1 MPAIWYLEQAARG
14 YLAREQ
20 WIHGLVQ
27 RVNIEAPEF
36 PFSNFLQND
45 FRRDILLYLFSR
57 PTFRLIETFELIGLI
72 RFYNWFIARYIR
84 VDCSIFIVQ
93 REFFE
98 QNYFNKFYGSIM
110 LKVYIFITT
119 SWFKEN

>member
-45 FRRDILLYLFSR
+45 FRRDILLFLFSR

-72 RFYNWFIARYIR
+72 RFYKEIWFIARYIR
-84 VDCSIFIVQ
+84 VDCLHS
-93 REFFE
+93 
-98 QNYFNKFYGSIM
+98 
-110 LKVYIFITT
+110 L
-119 SWFKEN
+119 FKENSLNKITLTSFMEGLC